1 MRSPHVR
8 PVQLGFRA
16 LNRVVRPLAKR
27 GLGSPWPL
35 GAGLV
40 VLETTGRRS
49 RLPREV
55 PLVGARVG
63 DTVVVSTVRGRSQ
76 WLRNVEADPAVHVWL
91 DGDRRPATATVQR
104 GPLRIAT
111 LAVG

>member
-1 MRSPHVR
+1 MRPSLDR

-27 GLGSPWPL
+27 GVGSPFPL

-40 VLETTGRRS
+40 VLETTGRKSGLR
-49 RLPREV
+49 REV

-63 DTVVVSTVRGRSQ
+63 DRVVVSTVRSSSQ
-76 WLRNVEADPAVHVWL
+76 WIRNVQADPAVHVWL
-91 DGDRRPATATVQR
+91 DGQRRPATATLQQ

-111 LAVG
+111 LAIG